1 MRPRSR
7 ARPDLAQAPNAAEVE
22 AALGRAWIEDRTAVL
37 AVVARRLADL
47 GRAEDAVQD
56 AFAAAATT
64 WPTRGVPDRPGA
76 WLTTTAWR
84 AALDRERR
92 DRFPL
97 LRNPEDAVH
106 DFPDA
111 PTATFMALDHDTD
124 DLSDSAR
131 HDAVLSLILTC
142 CHPALALEAQVAL
155 TLRHV
160 VGLPDHAIADRLLVQ
175 PATLTKRLVRARAK
189 IKHTAISFDLPD
201 RTQIEERLHGVRL
214 VVYLTFTEG
223 YVAATGAKGRPPP
236 VCEEAIWLARQVHEL
251 SPDEETTGLL
261 ALLLLHHSRAS
272 ARWDA
277 DHSMLGFD
285 EQDHSLWDT
294 GLIEEATELLG
305 TTGAAEPGPYQVQAA
320 IALLHTRATRG
331 HQPDWSLLTDLYAS
345 LYRMTPS
352 PSVAAGYAVAL
363 NRTRRSQRALALLEP
378 LLNDPRLVRHTGLHV
393 AHAEAL
399 TLSGHKDAAAA
410 WQHAAD
416 TATDPARRGAVLRR
430 ATRAGQ
436 LDSEPMP

>member
-1 MRPRSR
+1 MRHGPR
-7 ARPDLAQAPNAAEVE
+7 ARPDLEQAANAAEVE

-106 DFPDA
+106 DFPDSA
-111 PTATFMALDHDTD
+111 TATPIDRDYDTD
-124 DLSDSAR
+124 DISDSAR

-189 IKHTAISFDLPD
+189 IRHTAISFDLPD

-223 YVAATGAKGRPPP
+223 YVSATGAKGRPPP
-236 VCEEAIWLARQVHEL
+236 VCEEAIWLARQVHDL
-251 SPDEETTGLL
+251 SQDEETTGLL
-261 ALLLLHHSRAS
+261 ALLLLHHSRAT
-272 ARWDA
+272 ARWNA
-277 DHSMLGFD
+277 DHSLLGFD

-294 GLIEEATELLG
+294 GLIEEAAQLLG

-320 IALLHTRATRG
+320 IALLHARATRG
-331 HQPDWSLLTDLYAS
+331 HQPDWWLLTDLYAS

-363 NRTRRSQRALALLEP
+363 TRTKRSQEALALLEP
-378 LLNDPRLVRHTGLHV
+378 LLNDPRLARHAGLHV

-399 TLSGHKDAAAA
+399 TLSGHTDAAAT

-416 TATDPARRGAVLRR
+416 TAPDTARRDAVLKRARR
-430 ATRAGQ
+430 TGQ
-436 LDSEPMP
+436 LDSDPTP